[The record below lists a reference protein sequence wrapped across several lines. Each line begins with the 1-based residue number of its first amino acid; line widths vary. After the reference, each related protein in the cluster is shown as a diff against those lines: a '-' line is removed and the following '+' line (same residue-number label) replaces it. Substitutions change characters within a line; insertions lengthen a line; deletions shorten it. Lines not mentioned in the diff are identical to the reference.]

1 MKLTPPQQIIS
12 ADKNRFRV
20 VAAGRRFGKS
30 FLSINE
36 LAKYSRH
43 PGQKCLYVAPTYRQA
58 KQVIWDE
65 LKNRLYAVKWIKK
78 VNESDLNIQLKNGSI
93 IYVRSADNREALRGA
108 KYNFIVMDECA
119 DIHEETWHQI
129 LRPTLSD
136 TQGHA
141 LFIGSPKGRN
151 WFFDL
156 YSLSGEQDWQS
167 WQWTTEQGG
176 NVPIEE
182 IEAAKRDLDTKTY
195 EQEYM
200 SQFVSYSGVCYY
212 SFTEANVLPPPATL
226 PTNTPIHV
234 GMDFNIDPMSAVVC
248 VTDNQ
253 DNAWCIDEITIYSSN
268 TNEMADEIKQRYG
281 NRPVFVYPDATGLR
295 RTTNSTGMSDHL
307 ILQHHGFKL
316 ITGRSNPPV
325 AERISSVNARLCNNT
340 GERKLFVSPKCKQLR
355 EGLIKMTYREGTR
368 QPDKNSGYDH
378 ITDALGYYIQRTWPI
393 MGKTP
398 EPYGAT
404 RRSTGGSLR

>member
-1 MKLTPPQQIIS
+1 MKLTAPQKTIS

-36 LAKYSRH
+36 LAKYARYPNS
-43 PGQKCLYVAPTYRQA
+43 KCLYVAPTYRQA

-65 LKNRLYAVKWIKK
+65 LKNRLYAVKWIKR
-78 VNESDLNIQLKNGSI
+78 VNESDLHIQLKNGSVI
-93 IYVRSADNREALRGA
+93 FIRSADNREALRGA

-151 WFFDL
+151 WFYDL
-156 YSLSGEQDWQS
+156 YNQSGETGWQS
-167 WQWTTEQGG
+167 WQFTTLDGG
-176 NVPIEE
+176 NVEPAE
-182 IEAAKRDLDTKTY
+182 IEAAKADLDERTF
-195 EQEYM
+195 EQEYEAK
-200 SQFVSYSGVCYY
+200 FVSYSGVIYY
-212 SFTEANVLPPPATL
+212 SFTEDNIQPQPSHINV
-226 PTNTPIHV
+226 NTPLHI

-248 VTDNQ
+248 VTDR
-253 DNAWCIDEITIYSSN
+253 DDITWVIDEITIYSSN
-268 TNEMADEIKQRYG
+268 TNEMADEIKRRYG

-316 ITGRSNPPV
+316 ITGKSNPPV

-340 GERKLFVSPKCKQLR
+340 GERKLFVTPKCKQLR
-355 EGLIKMTYREGTR
+355 EGLIKMVYKEGTR
-368 QPDKNSGYDH
+368 QPDKSSGHDH

-393 MGKTP
+393 TGKES
-398 EPYGAT
+398 EPYSPT
-404 RRSTGGSLR
+404 RRSTGGMV